1 MTGRLDM
8 IERSS
13 CGMNGPVPEVCAMK
27 TSPVSCAGHGKLPEF
42 LARRVVVQ
50 DRGHTTPCLEWDA
63 ALHLGYGWVS
73 HKGKPQ
79 LAHRLAY
86 EAINGPIPEG
96 LVIDHLCRN
105 RKCLNPDHLEA
116 VTLAVNTR
124 RAHPNY
130 VTDDMTVCPNGHA
143 LTAGYIIPASNGS
156 RRCLRCER
164 GENARPYRGPVKD
177 RTHCP
182 QGHAYAGENL
192 IIAKSGAKVCRI
204 CKRASDA
211 RRRARHV

>member
-1 MTGRLDM
+1 MKACA
-8 IERSS
+8 ESS
-13 CGMNGPVPEVCAMK
+13 AAN
-27 TSPVSCAGHGKLPEF
+27 GKLPEF
-42 LARRVVVQ
+42 LARRVFAV
-50 DRGHTTPCLEWDA
+50 DRGHSSPCLEWTA

-73 HKGKPQ
+73 HKGKPH

-86 EAINGPIPEG
+86 EAAIGPIPEG

-105 RKCLNPDHLEA
+105 RKCLNPDHLEP

-130 VTDDMTVCPNGHA
+130 VSDDMSVCPNGHA
-143 LTAGYIIPASNGS
+143 LEPGYVIPASNGS

-164 GENARPYRGPVKD
+164 GENARPYRGPVKE

-182 QGHAYAGENL
+182 QGHPYSGHNL
-192 IIAKSGAKVCRI
+192 YLTPKGSKVCRT
-204 CKRASDA
+204 CRAASYRKA
-211 RRRARHV
+211 AK